1 LGTNQQ
7 VYCTAP
13 WNGLTIREDGHVR
26 TCCSGATSL
35 GDLNKISINEIESA
49 TALAN
54 IRQKMLGGLPDLDN
68 CKSCINQEKQSG
80 LAPLRQYYN
89 RYYSTID
96 EFKLKFVDIRWN
108 NTCNLACMYCEPQLS
123 STWSNKLNVLLQKPV
138 KLYQD
143 ELLEW
148 ILEKIDHTQE
158 IMLVGGEPMLMK
170 QNYSLLS
177 RLPEDCQISIITNL
191 SYDLEGLPCLKDL
204 LRRPKD
210 KIIWNVSFENLK
222 SKFEYVRQGASW
234 TQIEKNLQ
242 FITKHWPNTVA
253 VNVVYSLFSAFD
265 LPEFIQYTTSM
276 NIKKFT
282 LFSIT
287 KNYTIDV
294 FNMPD
299 SIRELALKELKLAK
313 QYQVSSLHPEDR
325 ELYPMQGID
334 TLISSLKKPAKQ
346 IPTLAEFNKQ
356 ILWYDQWSEV
366 KFADLWPNL
375 VCLVEQEL
383 V

>member
-1 LGTNQQ
+1 MTAQQ

-13 WNGLTIREDGHVR
+13 WNGITIREDGHAR
-26 TCCSGATSL
+26 TCCSGSTSL
-35 GDLNKISINEIESA
+35 GDLNKVSIKEIESSV
-49 TALAN
+49 ALAD
-54 IRQKMLGGLPDLDN
+54 IRKKMLDGLPDSDN
-68 CKSCINQEKQSG
+68 CKSCINQERQSG
-80 LAPLRQYYN
+80 LAPLRQHYN

-123 STWSNKLNVLLQKPV
+123 STWSDKLNISLQRPV
-138 KLYQD
+138 KPYQD
-143 ELLEW
+143 ELLDW
-148 ILEKIDHTQE
+148 ILEKIDHTHE

-170 QNYSLLS
+170 QNYALLAQ
-177 RLPEDCQISIITNL
+177 LPEDCQISIITNL
-191 SYDLEGLPCLKDL
+191 SYDLESLPCLPDL
-204 LRRPKD
+204 LRRPQN
-210 KIIWNVSFENLK
+210 KIIWNVSFENTK

-234 TQIEKNLQ
+234 SQIEKNLK
-242 FITKHWPNTVA
+242 FITNHWPDTVA

-287 KNYTIDV
+287 KNHTMDV
-294 FNMPD
+294 FNMPE
-299 SIRELALKELKLAK
+299 SVRKLALTELELAKK
-313 QYQVSSLHPEDR
+313 YQIDSLHPEDQD
-325 ELYPMQGID
+325 LYPMQGTD
-334 TLISSLKKPAKQ
+334 ALISSLKRPAQKITTLDEFKKQ
-346 IPTLAEFNKQ
+346 IV
-356 ILWYDQWSEV
+356 WYDQWSEV

-375 VCLVEQEL
+375 VRLIEQEL

>member
-1 LGTNQQ
+1 MP

-26 TCCSGATSL
+26 TCCSGSTSL
-35 GDLNKISINEIESA
+35 GDLNRISIKEIESS

-54 IRQKMLGGLPDLDN
+54 IREKMINGLPDPDN
-68 CKSCINQEKQSG
+68 CKSCINQERQSG
-80 LAPLRQYYN
+80 LAPLRQHYN
-89 RYYSTID
+89 QYYSTVD

-108 NTCNLACMYCEPQLS
+108 NTCNLACMYCDPPLS
-123 STWSNKLNVLLQKPV
+123 STWSDKLNVLLQKPV
-138 KLYQD
+138 KPYQD

-148 ILEKIDHTQE
+148 ILEKIDYTHE

-170 QNYSLLS
+170 QNYALLA
-177 RLPEDCQISIITNL
+177 RLPDNCQISIITNL
-191 SYDLEGLPCLKDL
+191 SYDLESLPCLKDL

-210 KIIWNVSFENLK
+210 KVRWNVSFENLR

-234 TQIEKNLQ
+234 AQIEKNLQ
-242 FITKHWPNTVA
+242 FINKHWPDTMS

-287 KNYTIDV
+287 KNPTMDV
-294 FNMPD
+294 FNMPNA
-299 SIRELALKELKLAK
+299 IRELASTELELAK
-313 QYQVSSLHPEDR
+313 QYQIDSLHPEDR

-334 TLISSLKKPAKQ
+334 ALINSLKQPAKR
-346 IPTLAEFNKQ
+346 IPTLSEFNKQ
-356 ILWYDQWSEV
+356 IEWYDQWSKV
-366 KFADLWPNL
+366 KFGDLWPNIIDL
-375 VCLVEQEL
+375 VNQEL

>member
-1 LGTNQQ
+1 MP

-26 TCCSGATSL
+26 TCCSGSTSL
-35 GDLNKISINEIESA
+35 GDLNKISIKEIESS
-49 TALAN
+49 TELAN
-54 IRQKMLGGLPDLDN
+54 IREKMLNGFPDPDN
-68 CKSCINQEKQSG
+68 CKSCINQERQSG
-80 LAPLRQYYN
+80 LAPLRQHYN
-89 RYYSTID
+89 QYYSTID

-108 NTCNLACMYCEPQLS
+108 NTCNLACMYCDPPLS
-123 STWSNKLNVLLQKPV
+123 STWSDKLNVSLQKPV
-138 KLYQD
+138 KPYQD
-143 ELLEW
+143 ELLDW
-148 ILEKIDHTQE
+148 ILEKIDHTHE

-170 QNYSLLS
+170 QNYALLA
-177 RLPEDCQISIITNL
+177 RLPDSCQISIITNL
-191 SYDLEGLPCLKDL
+191 SYDLESLPCLKDL

-210 KIIWNVSFENLK
+210 KVRWNVSFENLR

-234 TQIEKNLQ
+234 AQIEKNLQ
-242 FITKHWPNTVA
+242 FINKHWPDIMS

-265 LPEFIQYTTSM
+265 LPEFIQYATSM

-287 KNYTIDV
+287 KNPTMDV

-299 SIRELALKELKLAK
+299 AIRELAAKELELAK
-313 QYQVSSLHPEDR
+313 QYQIDSLHPEDR

-334 TLISSLKKPAKQ
+334 ALINSLKQPAKQ
-346 IPTLAEFNKQ
+346 IPTLSEFNKQ
-356 ILWYDQWSEV
+356 IEWYDQWSDV
-366 KFADLWPNL
+366 KFADLWPNIIEL
-375 VCLVEQEL
+375 VNQEL